1 MANDQTAKVS
11 EPGKGAFPFPAT
23 LVAAQCATVVGAR
36 FAAIPAVRRDQF
48 NAPRRQLHAERI
60 TFKDAIGNDAPD
72 SMTRSAAKMLPAH
85 ADRRERFCCEPHSVG
100 RCGVKPLSQRN
111 TLASTPPSTSCPC
124 PAWFFRLSGP
134 FFAGAKLPSG
144 KDSFQSTCSRW
155 FNSAGNP
162 HQMVSQTSRSSQS
175 RQRGQHVADEET
187 RRAHPASEPT
197 AQDPQ
202 NSFEHF
208 ATVDRWS
215 AALLVRS
222 RFGSQRWNLSHC
234 ASVSSRPYRAVDLP
248 SACCTNLSRIFKTGY
263 KALNE

>member
-1 MANDQTAKVS
+1 M
-11 EPGKGAFPFPAT
+11 
-23 LVAAQCATVVGAR
+23 
-36 FAAIPAVRRDQF
+36 RRDQF

-111 TLASTPPSTSCPC
+111 TLASTTTIHFVPLAPLG
-124 PAWFFRLSGP
+124 FSGVELFCRSKTAVREGLVP
-134 FFAGAKLPSG
+134 IPLA
-144 KDSFQSTCSRW
+144 RVW

-208 ATVDRWS
+208 ATVDRWL